1 MPSRQLL
8 SVVLIAKDAAEL
20 LPECLESVN
29 WADEIVLLDSGSSDG
44 TPQIAARHGAKVFH
58 SREWH
63 GYGKQRQLAQS
74 YATHPMI
81 LMIDS
86 DERVTPQLRA
96 AIESVLQ
103 QPAAPATV
111 YSLGRR
117 NLFLGRF
124 MRHSGWYPDRV
135 TRLYPREYG
144 YNDHQVHESL
154 EAKGAQVVA
163 LKGDLLHLT
172 CRDFSAFQWK
182 QFAYAEAW
190 AKQRHHQGKKCGLF
204 SIFAH
209 TLGAFLKTLVLR
221 AGFLDGKQGWLLA
234 VVNAQYTFN
243 KYTALWALNHSSHA
257 SGKGGL

>member
-1 MPSRQLL
+1 MSARQPV

-20 LPECLESVN
+20 LPECLDSVS

-58 SREWH
+58 STEWH
-63 GYGKQRQLAQS
+63 GYGKQRQLAQQHAS
-74 YATHPMI
+74 HNMI
-81 LMIDS
+81 LMIDT
-86 DERVTPQLRA
+86 DERVSPPLRQ
-96 AIESVLQ
+96 AIESVLS
-103 QPAAPATV
+103 APPSSAV

-135 TRLYPREYG
+135 TRLYPASYH

-154 EAKGAQVVA
+154 DTQGTPVTP

-190 AKQRHHQGKKCGLF
+190 AKQRHHQGKRCGIF

-209 TLGAFLKTLVLR
+209 TFGAFFKTLVLR
-221 AGFLDGKQGWLLA
+221 AGFLDGKQGWILA

-243 KYTALWALNHSSHA
+243 KYTALWALNHSTHA

>member
-154 EAKGAQVVA
+154 ETGQAQVVPLA
-163 LKGDLLHLT
+163 GHLQHLT
-172 CRDFSAFQWK
+172 CRDFSAFQRK
-182 QFAYAEAW
+182 QLAYAEAW
-190 AKQRHHQGKKCGLF
+190 AQQRHQQGKRCGVF
-204 SIFAH
+204 SIFSH
-209 TLGAFLKTLVLR
+209 TLGAFVKTLLLR
-221 AGFLDGKQGWLLA
+221 AGFLDGSQGWLLA

-243 KYTALWALNHSSHA
+243 KYAALWALGQSA
-257 SGKGGL
+257 SGDKK

>member
-1 MPSRQLL
+1 MSSRQPV
-8 SVVLIAKDAAEL
+8 SVVLIAKNAAEL
-20 LPECLESVN
+20 LPECLESVA

-58 SREWH
+58 STEWH
-63 GYGKQRQLAQS
+63 GYGKQRQQAQQ
-74 YATHPMI
+74 YASHAMI
-81 LMIDS
+81 LMIDT
-86 DERVTPQLRA
+86 DERVSPQLRQSIEHVLSAPPSA
-96 AIESVLQ
+96 A
-103 QPAAPATV
+103 V
-111 YSLGRR
+111 YSIGRR

-135 TRLYPREYG
+135 TRLYPASYR
-144 YNDHQVHESL
+144 YNDNQVHESL
-154 EAKGAQVVA
+154 ETNGTPVTA

-190 AKQRHHQGKKCGLF
+190 AKQRHHQEKRCGIF

-209 TLGAFLKTLVLR
+209 TLGAFFKTLVLR
-221 AGFLDGKQGWLLA
+221 AGFLDGKQGWILA

-243 KYTALWALNHSSHA
+243 KYTALWALNHTKHA

>member
-1 MPSRQLL
+1 MSQRQKL
-8 SVVLIAKDAAEL
+8 SVVLIAKDAADL
-20 LPECLESVN
+20 LPECLESVS
-29 WADEIVLLDSGSSDG
+29 WADEIVLLDSGSHDG
-44 TPQIAARHGAKVFH
+44 TPEIAARHGAAVYH
-58 SREWH
+58 ASEWH

-74 YATHPMI
+74 YASHPWV
-81 LMIDS
+81 LMLDC
-86 DERVTPQLRA
+86 DERVTPALREE
-96 AIESVLQ
+96 IEQALML
-103 QPAAPATV
+103 PAAETV
-111 YSLGRR
+111 YSLPRR

-135 TRLYPREYG
+135 TRLYPRRYQ

-154 EAKGAQVVA
+154 ATAGARVVA

-190 AKQRHHQGKKCGLF
+190 AKQRHQQGRRCGIA
-204 SIFAH
+204 SIFGH
-209 TLGAFLKTLVLR
+209 TAGAFLKTLVLR

-243 KYTALWALNHSSHA
+243 KYTALWALNHA
-257 SGKGGL
+257 SRNGRL

>member
-1 MPSRQLL
+1 MTTRHPL
-8 SVVLIAKDAAEL
+8 SVVLIARDAADL
-20 LPECLESVN
+20 LPECLASVS
-29 WADEIVLLDSGSSDG
+29 WADEIILLDSGSSDG
-44 TPQIAARHGAKVFH
+44 TPQIAARHGAKVYH
-58 SREWH
+58 SAEWQ

-74 YATHPMI
+74 YASHPVI

-86 DERVTPQLRA
+86 DERVTPQLRS
-96 AIESVLQ
+96 AIETVLE
-103 QPAAPATV
+103 QPLSNTV
-111 YSLGRR
+111 YSLSRR

-135 TRLYPREYG
+135 VRLYPATFH

-154 EAKGAQVVA
+154 DARGATVTA
-163 LKGDLLHLT
+163 LRGDLLHLT

-190 AKQRHHQGKKCGLF
+190 AKQRYHQGKGC
-204 SIFAH
+204 SIASVFAH
-209 TLGAFLKTLVLR
+209 TLGAFFKTLILR

-243 KYTALWALNHSSHA
+243 KYTALWALHNASHS
-257 SGKGGL
+257 SGKGHL

>member
-1 MPSRQLL
+1 MSARQPL
-8 SVVLIAKDAAEL
+8 SVVLIVKNAADL
-20 LPECLESVN
+20 LPECLASVD
-29 WADEIVLLDSGSSDG
+29 WADEIIVLDSGSSDG
-44 TPQIAARHGAKVFH
+44 TPQIAARHGASVFH
-58 SREWH
+58 SKEWH

-74 YATHPMI
+74 YASHPMI
-81 LMIDS
+81 LMIDA
-86 DERVTPQLRA
+86 DERVTPPLRH
-96 AIESVLQ
+96 AIEEALQ
-103 QPAAPATV
+103 KPSATI

-135 TRLYPREYG
+135 IRLYPASYH
-144 YNDHQVHESL
+144 YNDHLVHESL
-154 EAKGAQVVA
+154 DTRGAPVTP

-182 QFAYAEAW
+182 QFTYAEAW
-190 AKQRHHQGKKCGLF
+190 AKQRHHQGKKCTMFAIF
-204 SIFAH
+204 SH
-209 TLGAFLKTLVLR
+209 TLAAFFKTLVLR

-257 SGKGGL
+257 SKGGL